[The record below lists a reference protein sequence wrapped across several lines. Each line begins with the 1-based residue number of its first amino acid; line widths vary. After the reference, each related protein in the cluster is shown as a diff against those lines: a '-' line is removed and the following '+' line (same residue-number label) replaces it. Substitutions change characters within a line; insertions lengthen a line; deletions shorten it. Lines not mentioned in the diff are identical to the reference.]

1 MKVLVTILAV
11 VNLLIAIALVI
22 LIVQQDNDDQG
33 LGTLSGNNIDSY
45 YSGNRGRTKDVFMRR
60 LTTILAVVF
69 VVINVVLGFLVK

>member
-11 VNLLIAIALVI
+11 VNILIAIALVI

-45 YSGNRGRTKDVFMRR
+45 YN
-60 LTTILAVVF
+60 IP
-69 VVINVVLGFLVK
+69 